1 MSTSS
6 WYREIRD
13 GVVGSAGDASDLG
26 GVRGATRTS
35 RSRLSAGV
43 ARAGAMV
50 VFAFG
55 VATGGAITTGG
66 LLPADTANVR
76 ATRDFTVVGGGEEHR
91 SPEVAA
97 AIERWREGIP
107 ARLRLV
113 DTLFGD
119 DSDEYV
125 DVPFEV

>member
-13 GVVGSAGDASDLG
+13 GVLGEAGDASDFG

-43 ARAGAMV
+43 ARAGAMA

-55 VATGGAITTGG
+55 IATGGAVTAGE
-66 LLPADTANVR
+66 LLAPNTANLR
-76 ATRDFTVVGGGEEHR
+76 ATREFTVVAGSAEQH
-91 SPEVAA
+91 SPAVAA
-97 AIERWREGIP
+97 AINRWREGIP
-107 ARLRLV
+107 ARLKLV

-125 DVPFEV
+125 DVPSEA